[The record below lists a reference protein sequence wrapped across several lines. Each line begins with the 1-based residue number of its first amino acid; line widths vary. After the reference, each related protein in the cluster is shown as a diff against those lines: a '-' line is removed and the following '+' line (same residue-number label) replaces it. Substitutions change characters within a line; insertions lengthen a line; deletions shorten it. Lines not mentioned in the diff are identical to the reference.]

1 MTTENTKFQE
11 CCPPFEPSNW
21 HNQVHVWDNKMFVKD
36 HVRTILHAPMNFG
49 EVITRL
55 MAKMEAAGAT
65 SPDWLGL
72 SDHTSKWNMDIYV
85 ATDRMVPNAD
95 NVTISGKI
103 YSRVYEGDFRDTKKW
118 CIDFENE
125 ARASGYNISKW
136 YMWYTTCPK
145 CAKKYGKNYVVVL
158 GKID

>member
-1 MTTENTKFQE
+1 MNKENEEQV
-11 CCPPFEPSNW
+11 CCPQFNPEPWDDKTIEWTDKKFIRDRVKTFFFMPFG
-21 HNQVHVWDNKMFVKD
+21 
-36 HVRTILHAPMNFG
+36 FG
-49 EVITRL
+49 KTMTRVMTAL
-55 MAKMEAAGAT
+55 EKAGASCT
-65 SPDWLGL
+65 DNLCL